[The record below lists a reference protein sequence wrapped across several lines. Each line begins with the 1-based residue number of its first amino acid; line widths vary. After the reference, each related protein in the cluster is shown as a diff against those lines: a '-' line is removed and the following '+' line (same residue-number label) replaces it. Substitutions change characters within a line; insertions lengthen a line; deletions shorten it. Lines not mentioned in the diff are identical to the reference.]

1 MSKFKFSVVTKN
13 ESFKVLIG
21 KGEPG
26 DRMQAHLS
34 DKDAFLLVIAGKI
47 AFRLGDAYRQLG
59 TGDHIQIAA
68 GSIHSFDVLANCE
81 LQLILDSKAKISF
94 VEEVG

>member
-59 TGDHIQIAA
+59 AGDHIQIAA
-68 GSIHSFDVLANCE
+68 GNIHSFGVLVNCE